1 MKISKDSYLRRRTRL
16 VNDLQT
22 GVLLFLGNGE
32 VGMNYADNA
41 YPFRQDSTFLYF
53 FGLDQPGLAAIIDID
68 EGHEMVFGDELTIDD
83 IVWTG
88 KIPTVGERCAEVGIT
103 ETRPLGAL
111 KPYLDKARAKGQ
123 QIHFLPPYRG
133 DHRVWLWELLGVEP
147 AAQADRASVSF
158 IKAVVDQRNHKD
170 AEELAMIEESVDL
183 SRQMHLAAYRM
194 VRPGMHEAQVAAAV
208 EEVAASRGASLAFPT
223 IATVQ
228 GQVLHNHGFI
238 HQMREGDIFLLD
250 AGAETC
256 GHYAGDLS
264 SSMPV
269 GQRFTE
275 RQRQVYEIHLAS
287 FWAAVE
293 KLRPGV
299 PFREAHIAAATKI
312 AEGMKNLGLMKGDP
326 AEAAEN
332 GAYAMFFP
340 CGLGH
345 MMGLDVH
352 DMENLGEQYV
362 GYADGQRKS
371 TQFGFKSL
379 RLARP
384 LEPGFVFT
392 VEPGIYF
399 IPDLMDKWEA
409 EHRFTDFI
417 CYDRL
422 REWRD
427 FTGLRNELNYVITDT
442 GARPLGKLRKPMSV
456 EEVYEARNS

>member
-1 MKISKDSYLRRRTRL
+1 MKTSKETYIRRRTRL
-16 VNDLQT
+16 ANDLRT
-22 GVLLFLGNGE
+22 GLLLFLGNGE

-68 EGHEMVFGDELTIDD
+68 EGHEVVFGDELTIDD

-88 KIPTVGERCAEVGIT
+88 KVPTVGDRSRATGIAD
-103 ETRPLGAL
+103 TRPLSAL
-111 KPYLDKARAKGQ
+111 KTYLDKARAKGQ
-123 QIHFLPPYRG
+123 PILFLPPYRG

-147 AAQADRASVSF
+147 AAQAAMASVDF

-170 AEELAMIEESVDL
+170 AEELMMIEEAVDI
-183 SRQMHLAAYRM
+183 SAQMHLAAYKM
-194 VRPGMHEAQVAAAV
+194 VRPGMHEAEVAAAV
-208 EEVAASRGASLAFPT
+208 AEVAAKQCAALSFPT

-238 HQMREGDIFLLD
+238 HQMNDGDIFLLD
-250 AGAETC
+250 AGAETSN
-256 GHYAGDLS
+256 HYAGDLS

-275 RQRQVYEIHLAS
+275 RQEQVYNIHLKS
-287 FWAAVE
+287 FWAAVDM
-293 KLRPGV
+293 LRPGV
-299 PFREAHIAAATKI
+299 PFRDVHIAAATKI
-312 AEGMKNLGLMKGDP
+312 AEGMKDLGLMKGDP
-326 AEAAEN
+326 AEAAET
-332 GAYAMFFP
+332 GAYALFFP

-352 DMENLGEQYV
+352 DMECLGEQYV
-362 GYADGQRKS
+362 GYADGEMKS
-371 TQFGFKSL
+371 KQFGFKSL
-379 RLARP
+379 RLARK

-399 IPDLMDKWEA
+399 VPDLMDKWEA
-409 EHRFTDFI
+409 EGMFTDFI

-422 REWRD
+422 REWRG
-427 FTGLRNELNYVITDT
+427 FTGLRNELNYVITDD
-442 GARPLGKLRKPMSV
+442 GARLLGTIRKPMSI